1 MKTRIIPIGNSKG
14 VRIPKP
20 LLDQSGLTGEV
31 EIVAKGKTLVIR
43 PASHPREGWEASFA
57 EMAKN
62 GDDAE
67 LLDVPPSLS
76 SSDDEEWVWE

>member
-20 LLDQSGLTGEV
+20 LLDQSGLTGDV
-31 EIVAKGKTLVIR
+31 EIVAEGQTLVIR
-43 PASHPREGWEASFA
+43 PARHPREGWETSFA

-62 GDDAE
+62 RDDAE

-76 SSDDEEWVWE
+76 SFDDEEWVWE